1 MRMGRLFHLRDIFK
15 LFNGIQVDALEAM
28 DVTDEEKKKYKRQIM
43 TKIRERKRLNWKNIA
58 IATAI
63 TFGVFTT
70 GLTALSFTT
79 WTEEIPIVY

>member
-1 MRMGRLFHLRDIFK
+1 MGWLFHLRDIFE

-28 DVTDEEKKKYKRQIM
+28 EVTDEEKKKYKRQIM

-79 WTEEIPIVY
+79 WTEEIPILY

>member
-1 MRMGRLFHLRDIFK
+1 MGRLFHLRDIFE

-28 DVTDEEKKKYKRQIM
+28 EVTDEEKKKYKRQIM

-70 GLTALSFTT
+70 GLTALWFTT
-79 WTEEIPIVY
+79 WTEEIPILY

>member
-1 MRMGRLFHLRDIFK
+1 MGRLFHLRDIFE

-58 IATAI
+58 ITTAI